1 MYLAKL
7 EDGHLYCS
15 CNFLGA
21 LRGLTDT
28 TNSESSTSELVISTG
43 KPSTE
48 ETTCESSTDEASTS
62 TGDPI
67 HNNSEIPD
75 AQSRTEETSSIAALR
90 SELNNTY
97 ESIHC
102 LKSQIVSLTP
112 FTESSLQLQ
121 SKEFIQ
127 HYTGLPNFKIV
138 KAVYDFVSSSST
150 FGNTK
155 LAPFQYLHL

>member
-1 MYLAKL
+1 MQRRDRYLRAKSRNK
-7 EDGHLYCS
+7 ES
-15 CNFLGA
+15 SQ
-21 LRGLTDT
+21 T

-48 ETTCESSTDEASTS
+48 ETTGESSTDEASTS

-75 AQSRTEETSSIAALR
+75 AQSRTEETSSIADLR
-90 SELNNTY
+90 SELNNAY

-112 FTESSLQLQ
+112 FNESSLQLQ

-138 KAVYDFVSSSST
+138 KAVYDLV
-150 FGNTK
+150 
-155 LAPFQYLHL
+155 AHLEILN